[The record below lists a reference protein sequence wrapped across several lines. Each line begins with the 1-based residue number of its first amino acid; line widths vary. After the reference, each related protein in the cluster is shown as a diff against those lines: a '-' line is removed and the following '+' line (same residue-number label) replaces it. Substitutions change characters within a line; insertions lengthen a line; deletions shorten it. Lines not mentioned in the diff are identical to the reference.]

1 MKGAREFMDNIND
14 EFNGFV
20 MLKEKQQKL
29 TAIIKQYD
37 FASIIRVIFAI
48 TSWRNNRGAQES
60 CLALNAA
67 VAYNEDW
74 GDKQI
79 RTYDEFVSLFKEV
92 YAILQVSTYDDPVLM
107 DFGEVKLNYKSKYYS
122 IITGTGH
129 TSPIFAVLQF
139 LDSVS
144 EAVCMDSFSCE
155 IMNYSNDMLTYL
167 LKNNATISSDF
178 SLSPKFEC
186 PSIDY
191 FKSVQCFF
199 ENKIWEC
206 LDNTLLSMLSTTN
219 NSIIKSHFIV
229 KDGVSYPLFN
239 PSLIIDYFTNI
250 IARLSKIDITK
261 TIKNS
266 LVKKIKSIY
275 CHNDN
280 YSVQL
285 IENCLFLN
293 NRISIKDKCTKFAYL
308 QDDSLIVFLDTSA
321 DNSEYLSVIAQI
333 ENAFANK
340 MLSVANLDE
349 KVSSTQCKA
358 YQLDKNCKLHVI
370 CYDQHI
376 NVDETVFKFGSKEDR
391 RIYSAI
397 DLMYIIMISENIL
410 QLVEFDEKSKKE
422 VARIHSWGGVSDYY
436 TTFLQEKGY
445 ISKGA
450 KEYDFIFSD
459 IDTSAAYIFTKYL
472 DLNKCFPFHL
482 HNRQFCEPECW
493 NIVDDDNDIYQY
505 AKKSRELLGGS
516 VLILDNR
523 CTIFLSYDYLNI
535 LKKDRSQQT
544 SINLESFRG
553 IVERFIIEYQALFS
567 TIPCLDCLYIQL
579 CCHSL
584 SWESGCDQYVQIS
597 NVSKNDKNIR
607 IDYEVDCN
615 KLMKDISMA
624 DNRAVEYKII
634 HQVFQPVLDTYLEDL
649 AEVYKIIEE
658 RKTKKKTIETKA
670 IELDYYFNTNI
681 YKIKETD
688 TAQLS
693 VRKQIA
699 QIIASADVVPGVY
712 EQKDAT
718 GIVRRIQENAVK
730 SLEKKIIQFDRIEL
744 HIKLLS
750 AYSSEL
756 FSIRMNQE
764 SFKLSEDIDKSE
776 KENSRQKALKAV
788 EDSKNNQVSF
798 LYLLE
803 TNLYL
808 IDNRGKTTIDD
819 IALSELM
826 SFAQWL
832 VYLQN
837 SSDLCFHTDSKTR
850 LLVLDDYRVDVELG
864 EVYLSKY
871 STTNKRRLSSDAYDV
886 KGSEKDKEYFEKVAT
901 AFYVDTGVSFRVLE
915 SVLHQLSE
923 SSFPSEKIS
932 FNEIAPNVFQIN
944 IDDVVKD
951 YCSFVLEDVS
961 YDDVKRAFEFLT
973 IDVSKLKTI
982 NGKDCPILPI
992 WEREKRNNRFSIKPL
1007 LKDGDNYIYSPI
1019 MTDEIRKRWTNGLLQ
1034 FYPPYEIELPN
1045 VVKELAE
1052 WKNYYEHLFSTDIE
1066 HLFKDLE
1073 FDYYKH
1079 DVDIRREDRKGKHPS
1094 INELGDY
1101 DVIGLSKTLKT
1112 IFIIEC
1118 KVLQPIG
1125 SVFEHSN
1132 EQKRFF
1138 TKDKFDEKFQKRFN
1152 YFSKVYRSFFAN
1164 IGYDLGEYEYQIRPY
1179 MVVSKV
1185 FESYYKKISFPI
1197 VTYDELKSI
1206 ITELKEGNNP

>member
-1 MKGAREFMDNIND
+1 MNYAVDGSD
-14 EFNGFV
+14 GFA
-20 MLKEKQQKL
+20 MLEEKRQKL
-29 TAIIKQYD
+29 IPIIKQYD
-37 FASIIRVIFAI
+37 FQSIIQSIFAI

-60 CLALNAA
+60 CLSLNAA
-67 VAYNEDW
+67 VAHNEEW
-74 GDKQI
+74 GNKQVI
-79 RTYDEFVSLFKEV
+79 TYDEFISFFETV
-92 YAILQVSTYDDPVLM
+92 YPILQISVYDDPVLM
-107 DFGEVKLNYKSKYYS
+107 DFGEVKLCYKSRYYS

-129 TSPIFAVLQF
+129 TSPIFADLQF

-155 IMNYSNDMLTYL
+155 IINYSNNMLTYL
-167 LKNNATISSDF
+167 FKDNAPINSDF

-191 FKSVQCFF
+191 FKSVQYFF
-199 ENKIWEC
+199 ENKMWEC

-219 NSIIKSHFIV
+219 NTIIKSHFIL
-229 KDGVSYPLFN
+229 KDEVSYPIFN

-250 IARLSKIDITK
+250 VVMMSKKDIAKI
-261 TIKNS
+261 IKHS

-275 CHNDN
+275 CHDDS
-280 YSVQL
+280 YSAQL
-285 IENCLFLN
+285 IDNCLFLN
-293 NRISIKDKCTKFAYL
+293 NRIPIKKNCTNFAYF
-308 QDDSLIVFLDTSA
+308 QDDSLIVFFDTSD

-340 MLSVANLDE
+340 MLSFVNLAE
-349 KVSSTQCKA
+349 KVSTNHYKA
-358 YQLDKNCKLHVI
+358 YQLNESCQLHII
-370 CYDQHI
+370 CYDEHI
-376 NVDETVFKFGSKEDR
+376 NVDETVFKFGSKEER

-397 DLMYIIMISENIL
+397 DMMYMIMVSENIL
-410 QLVEFDEKSKKE
+410 QLAEFDEKSKKE
-422 VARIHSWGGVSDYY
+422 EAQILSWGGASDYY
-436 TTFLQEKGY
+436 TLFLQEKGY

-450 KEYDFIFSD
+450 IEYQNVYSD
-459 IDTSAAYIFTKYL
+459 IDTSAAHIFTKYL
-472 DLNKCFPFHL
+472 ELNKCFPFHL
-482 HNRQFCEPECW
+482 HSRQFCELECW
-493 NIVDDDNDIYQY
+493 NIVVDDNGIYQY

-523 CTIFLSYDYLNI
+523 CTIYLSYDFLSI
-535 LKKDRSQQT
+535 LRKDRSQQT

-553 IVERFIIEYQALFS
+553 IVERFIIEYQASFS
-567 TIPCLDCLYIQL
+567 TIPCLDCFYIQL

-584 SWESGCDQYVQIS
+584 SWESGCAQYVHIS
-597 NVSKNDKNIR
+597 NVSKNDKTIR

-624 DNRAVEYKII
+624 DNRVIEYKMI
-634 HQVFQPVLDTYLEDL
+634 HELFQPVLDSYSEDL
-649 AEVYKIIEE
+649 AEVYKIISE
-658 RKTKKKTIETKA
+658 RKTKKKTLEVKA
-670 IELDYYFNTNI
+670 IKLDYYFNTNI
-681 YKIKETD
+681 DKIKETD
-688 TAQLS
+688 TSQLS

-699 QIIASADVVPGVY
+699 QITAAANVVSGIY

-718 GIVRRIQENAVK
+718 GIVRRIQENAVN
-730 SLEKKIIQFDRIEL
+730 SLEKKVIQFNRIEL

-764 SFKLSEDIDKSE
+764 SFKLSEDIDE
-776 KENSRQKALKAV
+776 RERENSRQKALQAV
-788 EDSKNNQVSF
+788 EDSKNNQASL

-808 IDNRGKTTIDD
+808 IDNRGKTNIDD

-832 VYLQN
+832 VSLQN
-837 SSDLCFHTDSKTR
+837 SSDLCFHTDSKTK
-850 LLVLDDYRVDVELG
+850 LCVLDDYRIDVELG

-871 STTNKRRLSSDAYDV
+871 STTNKRRLSFDAYDI
-886 KGSEKDKEYFEKVAT
+886 KGNQKDKEYFEKVAT
-901 AFYVDTGVSFRVLE
+901 AFYVDTGVNFRILE
-915 SVLHQLSE
+915 SVLQQLSE
-923 SSFPSEKIS
+923 SSFPSKKIN

-944 IDDVVKD
+944 IDDAVND
-951 YCSFVLEDVS
+951 YRSFVLEDVS
-961 YDDVKRAFEFLT
+961 YDDAKRAFEFLI

-1019 MTDEIRKRWTNGLLQ
+1019 MADEIRKRWTNGFLQ
-1034 FYPPYEIELPN
+1034 FYPPYEIGLPN
-1045 VVKELAE
+1045 VVNELAE

-1079 DVDIRREDRKGKHPS
+1079 DVDIRREDRKGNHPS

-1101 DVIGLSKTLKT
+1101 DVIGLCKSLKT

-1125 SVFEHSN
+1125 SIFEHSN

-1138 TKDKFDEKFQKRFN
+1138 KEGKFDEKFQKRIN
-1152 YFSKVYRSFFAN
+1152 YFSEIYRSFFDN
-1164 IGYDLGEYEYQIRPY
+1164 IGYDLEDCVYQIRTY
-1179 MVVSKV
+1179 MVVNKV
-1185 FESYYKKISFPI
+1185 FESYYKKVLFPI
-1197 VTYDELKSI
+1197 VTYDELKSE
-1206 ITELKEGNNP
+1206 ITSLKEWSNHTE

>member
-1 MKGAREFMDNIND
+1 MNFAVDGSD
-14 EFNGFV
+14 GFA
-20 MLKEKQQKL
+20 MLEEKRQKL
-29 TAIIKQYD
+29 IPIIKRYD
-37 FASIIRVIFAI
+37 FKSIIQSIFTI

-67 VAYNEDW
+67 VVHNEEW
-74 GDKQI
+74 GNKQVI
-79 RTYDEFVSLFKEV
+79 SYDGFISLFEAV
-92 YAILQVSTYDDPVLM
+92 YPILQSSVYDDPVLI
-107 DFGEVKLNYKSKYYS
+107 DFGEVKLCYKSKYYS

-129 TSPIFAVLQF
+129 TSPIFADLQF

-144 EAVCMDSFSCE
+144 EAICMDSFSCE
-155 IMNYSNDMLTYL
+155 ILNYSNNMLTHL
-167 LKNNATISSDF
+167 FKNNAPISGDF

-186 PSIDY
+186 PSMDY

-199 ENKIWEC
+199 ENKMWEC

-219 NSIIKSHFIV
+219 NTIIKSHFIL
-229 KDGVSYPLFN
+229 KDEASYPLFN
-239 PSLIIDYFTNI
+239 PSLIIDYFTNLVVMLPKKDVTKI
-250 IARLSKIDITK
+250 IKYSI
-261 TIKNS
+261 
-266 LVKKIKSIY
+266 VKKIRSIY
-275 CHNDN
+275 CHENS
-280 YSVQL
+280 YSAQL
-285 IENCLFLN
+285 IENCIFIN
-293 NRISIKDKCTKFAYL
+293 NRIPIKEKCTNFAYL
-308 QDDSLIVFLDTSA
+308 QDDSLIVFFDTSD

-340 MLSVANLDE
+340 MLSIVNLAE
-349 KVSSTQCKA
+349 KVSAKHYKA
-358 YQLDKNCKLHVI
+358 YQLHENCQFHII
-370 CYDQHI
+370 CYDEHI
-376 NVDETVFKFGSKEDR
+376 NVDETVFKFGSKEER

-397 DLMYIIMISENIL
+397 DMMYMIMVSENIL
-410 QLVEFDEKSKKE
+410 QLTEFDEKSQKE
-422 VARIHSWGGVSDYY
+422 EAQILSWGGTSDYY
-436 TTFLQEKGY
+436 TLFLQEKGY

-450 KEYDFIFSD
+450 IEYQNIYSD
-459 IDTSAAYIFTKYL
+459 IDTSAAHIFTKYL
-472 DLNKCFPFHL
+472 ELNKCFPFHL
-482 HNRQFCEPECW
+482 HSRQFCEPECW
-493 NIVDDDNDIYQY
+493 NIVVDDNGIYQF

-516 VLILDNR
+516 VLILENR
-523 CTIFLSYDYLNI
+523 CTIYLSYDFLSI
-535 LKKDRSQQT
+535 LRQDRSQQT

-553 IVERFIIEYQALFS
+553 IVERFIIEYQTTFS
-567 TIPCLDCLYIQL
+567 TISCLDCFYIQL

-584 SWESGCDQYVQIS
+584 SWESGCTKYVNIS
-597 NVSKNDKNIR
+597 NVSKIEKFIR

-624 DNRAVEYKII
+624 DNRAIEYIMI
-634 HQVFQPVLDTYLEDL
+634 HQLFQPVFDTYSEDL
-649 AEVYKIIEE
+649 VEVYKIIEE

-670 IELDYYFNTNI
+670 IKLDYYFNSNI
-681 YKIKETD
+681 DKIKETD
-688 TAQLS
+688 ISQLS

-699 QIIASADVVPGVY
+699 QITAAAKVVPGVF

-730 SLEKKIIQFDRIEL
+730 NLEKKIIQYDRIEL

-764 SFKLSEDIDKSE
+764 RFKLSEDIDESE
-776 KENSRQKALKAV
+776 KKNSRQKALQAV
-788 EDSKNNQVSF
+788 EDSKNNQASL
-798 LYLLE
+798 LYLIE

-808 IDNRGKTTIDD
+808 IDNRGKTNIDD
-819 IALSELM
+819 VALSELM

-832 VYLQN
+832 VSLQN
-837 SSDLCFHTDSKTR
+837 SSDLCFHTDSKTK
-850 LLVLDDYRVDVELG
+850 LCVLDDYRIDVELG

-871 STTNKRRLSSDAYDV
+871 STTNKRRLSSDTYDI
-886 KGSEKDKEYFEKVAT
+886 KGIEKDKEYFEKVAT
-901 AFYVDTGVSFRVLE
+901 AFFVDTGASFRVLE

-923 SSFPSEKIS
+923 SSFPLKKVN

-961 YDDVKRAFEFLT
+961 NDDARRAFQFLT
-973 IDVSKLKTI
+973 IDVSNLKKI
-982 NGKDCPILPI
+982 NGKDYPILPI

-1034 FYPPYEIELPN
+1034 FYPPYEIGLPN

-1052 WKNYYEHLFSTDIE
+1052 WKNYYEHQFSTDIE
-1066 HLFKDLE
+1066 HLFRELE

-1079 DVDIRREDRKGKHPS
+1079 DVDIRREDRKGNHPS

-1101 DVIGLSKTLKT
+1101 DVIGLCKTLKT
-1112 IFIIEC
+1112 VFIIEC

-1125 SVFEHSN
+1125 SIFEHSN

-1138 TKDKFDEKFQKRFN
+1138 KEEKFDEKFQKRIN
-1152 YFSKVYRSFFAN
+1152 YFSKVYSSFFAN
-1164 IGYDLGEYEYQIRPY
+1164 IGYDLGDCVYQIRPY
-1179 MVVSKV
+1179 MVVNKV
-1185 FESYYKKISFPI
+1185 FESYYKKVLFPI
-1197 VTYDELKSI
+1197 VTYDELKSE
-1206 ITELKEGNNP
+1206 ITSLNEWNILTE

>member
-1 MKGAREFMDNIND
+1 MNYAVDSSD
-14 EFNGFV
+14 GFA
-20 MLKEKQQKL
+20 MLEEKQQKL
-29 TAIIKQYD
+29 IPIIKQYN
-37 FASIIRVIFAI
+37 FQSIIQSIFAI

-67 VAYNEDW
+67 VADNEEW
-74 GDKQI
+74 GNKQVI
-79 RTYDEFVSLFKEV
+79 TYDEFISLFETV
-92 YAILQVSTYDDPVLM
+92 YPILQISVYDDPVLM
-107 DFGEVKLNYKSKYYS
+107 DFGEVKLSYKSRYYS

-129 TSPIFAVLQF
+129 TSPIFADLQF

-155 IMNYSNDMLTYL
+155 IVNYSNNMLTYL
-167 LKNNATISSDF
+167 LKNNAPISGDF

-199 ENKIWEC
+199 ENKMWEC

-219 NSIIKSHFIV
+219 NSIIKSHFIL

-250 IARLSKIDITK
+250 VIMMSKKDVTK
-261 TIKNS
+261 IIKHS
-266 LVKKIKSIY
+266 LAKKIRSIY
-275 CHNDN
+275 CHNDS
-280 YSVQL
+280 YSAQL

-293 NRISIKDKCTKFAYL
+293 NRIPIKEKCTNFAYF
-308 QDDSLIVFLDTSA
+308 QDGSLIVFFDTSD

-340 MLSVANLDE
+340 MLSIANLDE
-349 KVSSTQCKA
+349 KVSATQCKA
-358 YQLDKNCKLHVI
+358 YQLDKTCKLHII
-370 CYDQHI
+370 CYDEHI
-376 NVDETVFKFGSKEDR
+376 NVDETVFKFGSREER

-397 DLMYIIMISENIL
+397 DIMYMIMVSENIL
-410 QLVEFDEKSKKE
+410 QLAEFDQKSKKE
-422 VARIHSWGGVSDYY
+422 EAQILSWGGASDYY
-436 TTFLQEKGY
+436 TIFLQEKGY

-450 KEYDFIFSD
+450 IEYHNIYSE

-472 DLNKCFPFHL
+472 ELNKCYPFHL
-482 HNRQFCEPECW
+482 HSGQFCEPECW
-493 NIVDDDNDIYQY
+493 NIVVDDNGIYQY

-523 CTIFLSYDYLNI
+523 CTIYLSYEFLNI
-535 LKKDRSQQT
+535 LRKDRSERT

-553 IVERFIIEYQALFS
+553 IVERFIIEYQASFS
-567 TIPCLDCLYIQL
+567 VIPCLDCLYVQL

-584 SWESGCDQYVQIS
+584 SLESGCSQYVHIS
-597 NVSKNDKNIR
+597 KVSKNHKTIK
-607 IDYEVDCN
+607 IDYEVYCN
-615 KLMKDISMA
+615 KLMKDISAA
-624 DNRAVEYKII
+624 DNRATEYKMI
-634 HQVFQPVLDTYLEDL
+634 HELFQPVLGTYSEDL
-649 AEVYKIIEE
+649 AEVYKLIEK

-670 IELDYYFNTNI
+670 IKLDYYFNTNVD
-681 YKIKETD
+681 KIKETD
-688 TAQLS
+688 TSQLS

-699 QIIASADVVPGVY
+699 QITAAANVIPGVY

-730 SLEKKIIQFDRIEL
+730 SLERKIIELDRIEL

-764 SFKLSEDIDKSE
+764 SFKLSKNIDESE
-776 KENSRQKALKAV
+776 KENSRQKALQAV
-788 EDSKNNQVSF
+788 ENSKNNQASL

-808 IDNRGKTTIDD
+808 IDNRGKTNIDD

-832 VYLQN
+832 VSLQN
-837 SSDLCFHTDSKTR
+837 SSDLCFHTDSKTK
-850 LLVLDDYRVDVELG
+850 LCVLDDYRIDVELG

-871 STTNKRRLSSDAYDV
+871 STTNKRRLSSDAYDI
-886 KGSEKDKEYFEKVAT
+886 KGIEKDKEYFEKVAT

-915 SVLHQLSE
+915 SILHQLSE

-932 FNEIAPNVFQIN
+932 FNEIEPNVFQIN
-944 IDDVVKD
+944 IDDAVKD

-961 YDDVKRAFEFLT
+961 YDDAKRAFEFLT

-1034 FYPPYEIELPN
+1034 FYPPYEIGLPN

-1079 DVDIRREDRKGKHPS
+1079 DVDIRREDRKGNHPS

-1101 DVIGLSKTLKT
+1101 DVIGLCKPLKT
-1112 IFIIEC
+1112 VFIIEC

-1125 SVFEHSN
+1125 SIFEHSN

-1138 TKDKFDEKFQKRFN
+1138 KEEKFDEKFQKRIN
-1152 YFSKVYRSFFAN
+1152 YFSKEYCSFFAN
-1164 IGYDLGEYEYQIRPY
+1164 IGYDLGDCTYQIKPY
-1179 MVVSKV
+1179 MVVNKV
-1185 FESYYKKISFPI
+1185 FDSYYKKVSFPI
-1197 VTYDELKSI
+1197 VTYDELKSEI
-1206 ITELKEGNNP
+1206 ILLMHGANS